1 MKFTQSA
8 SILFAAFSILT
19 ITTSAQ
25 TATGKLALTKGQKLL
40 IDNDIK
46 TVSNQEMMGQAME
59 ITSDAKMLYEIE
71 VKDKKTN
78 SYLIAT
84 TLTRVVS
91 SGSAMGQEMKFDS
104 DKKEDL
110 ESETGKVFKDQLNI
124 PMDAEFNEKA
134 EVINAPKKDTT
145 ASNGNQVMD
154 MMKKFSGAAGAE
166 LNAASAA
173 FIVIPSGKKVGDT
186 WSDSLITDAVK
197 TYTNYTFKALEGK
210 NATIISSGK
219 QFTQMKVEQ
228 QGMEINIS
236 MDGTLSTEGV
246 IDISTGLIKQK
257 TTTLNGVSTT
267 EVMGQTIPGTT
278 KVTTVTTVKTI

>member
-1 MKFTQSA
+1 MKFTPST

-25 TATGKLALTKGQKLL
+25 TPTGKLALAKGQKLL

-46 TVSNQEMMGQAME
+46 TVSIQEIMGQSME
-59 ITSDAKMLYEIE
+59 ITYDAKMLYEVE

-78 SYLIAT
+78 SYLIST

-91 SGSAMGQEMKFDS
+91 SGNSMGQEIKFDS

-110 ESETGKVFKDQLNI
+110 ESETGKAYKDDLNVTI
-124 PMDAEFNEKA
+124 DAEFNEKA
-134 EVINAPKKDTT
+134 ELINAPNKDTT
-145 ASNGNQVMD
+145 TSTGNQVMN
-154 MMKKFSGAAGAE
+154 MMKKFSGAGGAE
-166 LNAASAA
+166 LNGASAA

-210 NATIISSGK
+210 NATIIGSGK
-219 QFTQMKVEQ
+219 QFTQMKLEQ

-236 MDGTLSTEGV
+236 MDGTLSTEGL

-278 KVTTVTTVKTI
+278 KVNIVTTVKTI